1 MVAMFLAPASFAG
14 QPGFAGEKLNYVGDG
29 DLGVDYTAEFAAASV
44 PGQPASVVLEK
55 LNYVGDG
62 DLGVDYTAAEFQ
74 HSVPVE
80 KLDSGL
86 GRSPAELDRGGV
98 PKEGIAR
105 QALVSD

>member
-1 MVAMFLAPASFAG
+1 MMALFLAPASFAG
-14 QPGFAGEKLNYVGDG
+14 QPGFAGEKLNHAGDG

-44 PGQPASVVLEK
+44 PGQPASVVPEK

-74 HSVPVE
+74 HPVPGD
-80 KLDSGL
+80 KLDNRT
-86 GRSPAELDRGGV
+86 GRSAGELYRGGV